1 MPMIRVLLLIAL
13 LLGAV
18 PVQALEI
25 TFRPDAEVEAVAV
38 TLADIA
44 DFSDDSE
51 LARALASKAVGQSG
65 QPEQNV
71 VLDSA
76 SIIRQL
82 TATLDLPGDIVWSG
96 SASVKVHRAGITVGQ
111 EKLQQIIDEFLAAHS
126 DDLPAAD
133 IRYIVDNTPMPFV
146 LPAGDLK
153 WEVIPSDPGILG
165 SSRFVIIFKVDGKV
179 RKNMSLTG
187 RFEAM
192 APVAVASADLPKGSL
207 LVSGNLVMETRDIT
221 RFRKPCLDPAQLE
234 GRMALRNI
242 KAGSVIEL
250 SMVQVPPL
258 VKKGEVV
265 KIVLNRGGIFLS
277 TLGVARNDGGKDEL
291 IKVENIS
298 SNKILQCRVS
308 AAGLV
313 EVAL

>member
-1 MPMIRVLLLIAL
+1 MPMIRMLLLIAL
-13 LLGAV
+13 LLGAA

-25 TFRPDAEVEAVAV
+25 AFRPDAEVEAVAV

-44 DFSDDSE
+44 DFSDNSE
-51 LARALASKAVGQSG
+51 LARALASKPVGQSG
-65 QPEQNV
+65 QPGQDV
-71 VLDSA
+71 LLDSA
-76 SIIRQL
+76 AIIRQL
-82 TATLDLPGDIVWSG
+82 TGTLDLPADTLWSG
-96 SASVKVHRAGITVGQ
+96 AASVKVHRRGITIGP
-111 EKLQQIIDEFLAAHS
+111 EKLQQIVDEYLAAHS
-126 DDLPAAD
+126 DDLPPAD
-133 IRYIVDNTPMPFV
+133 IRFIVDDSPIPFM
-146 LPAGDLK
+146 LPSGDLK

-165 SSRFVIIFKVDGKV
+165 SSRFVIIFRVDGKV

-192 APVAVASADLPKGSL
+192 APVAVASADVPKGSL
-207 LVSGNLVMETRDIT
+207 IESRHLVMETRDIT
-221 RFRKPCLDPAQLE
+221 RFRKPCLDPSQLE
-234 GRMALRNI
+234 GRMALRGI
-242 KAGSVIEL
+242 RAGSVIEL
-250 SMVQVPPL
+250 SMVQAPPL
-258 VKKGEVV
+258 VRKGEVV
-265 KIVLNRGGIFLS
+265 KIVLNQGGIFLS

>member
-1 MPMIRVLLLIAL
+1 MPMIRILLLIAL
-13 LLGAV
+13 LLGAA

-25 TFRPDAEVEAVAV
+25 TFRPDAEVEAVAI

-44 DFSDDSE
+44 DFSDESE
-51 LARALASKAVGQSG
+51 LARALAGKPVGQSG
-65 QPEQNV
+65 QPEQDV

-76 SIIRQL
+76 AVIRQL
-82 TATLDLPGDIVWSG
+82 TTTLDLPGDIVWAG
-96 SASVKVHRAGITVGQ
+96 AASVKVHRRGITIGP
-111 EKLQQIIDEFLAAHS
+111 EKLQQIVDEYLAAHS

-133 IRYIVDNTPMPFV
+133 IRYIVDDTPIPFV

-153 WEVIPSDPGILG
+153 WEVIPSDPGIIG

-192 APVAVASADLPKGSL
+192 APVAVASADVPKGSL
-207 LVSGNLVMETRDIT
+207 LESRYLVMETRDIT
-221 RFRKPCLDPAQLE
+221 RFRKPCLDPAELE
-234 GRMALRNI
+234 GRLALRNI